1 MNAKFKRLPD
11 SELELMLII
20 WRAKVEVTRSD
31 IEGLLNKNKKLAPTT
46 ILSFLSRLE
55 EKGYI
60 KVERRG
66 KTNYY
71 SPITSEEDYI
81 NNEGKTILE
90 KLYGNSL
97 KNFVASLYDG
107 NSISEKQME
116 ELREF
121 LDSSKDKK

>member
-1 MNAKFKRLPD
+1 MNKFKRLPD
-11 SELELMLII
+11 SELELMLLI
-20 WRAKVEVTRSD
+20 WKAKEEVTRAD
-31 IEGLLNKNKKLAPTT
+31 LERLLQKDKKLAPTT

-71 SPITSEEDYI
+71 SPIISEDDYI

-90 KLYGNSL
+90 RLYGNSL
-97 KNFVASLYDG
+97 KNFVVALYDG
-107 NSISEKQME
+107 KSINDKQLE

-121 LDSSKDKK
+121 LDSSKQEK